1 MTTPLQRF
9 SAAVAATAVAVVATF
24 SLPSA
29 STRAEN
35 TPPVTPTPVADVD
48 GSTLIAGVSLGEPSD
63 HDLRRCV
70 WQVTL
75 IVDVGDNSYSRKV
88 ENGVTYRLFA
98 RTCRADDGIGPDTV
112 TYHWIPVV
120 SETTLAT
127 QVADFSWGTLP
138 VPLVGT
144 APPSQRGVV
153 NVPMWWWVSPRTWR
167 TVSVTAWIPTVRG
180 PLIVRVTAK
189 PTTLIVDP
197 GDPHSG
203 SSGRFTCS
211 GPGSAWEAGDGDAAR
226 SDCMHTYRHSVARS
240 TGTVSIR
247 WSISWKSNWGKGGK
261 LPSVHTT
268 RKIPVAVHEIQALV
282 NQ

>member
-1 MTTPLQRF
+1 MTEKFRTGKMRGLCAAIVGVTALFPASTG
-9 SAAVAATAVAVVATF
+9 SAAPNPIPITEV
-24 SLPSA
+24 S
-29 STRAEN
+29 
-35 TPPVTPTPVADVD
+35 
-48 GSTLIAGVSLGEPSD
+48 GSTLTAGISIGEPNDS
-63 HDLRRCV
+63 DLRRCV
-70 WQVTL
+70 WQLTL
-75 IVDVGDNSYSRKV
+75 IVDIGDNSYSRKT

-98 RTCRADDGIGPDTV
+98 RTCRADDETRPDTV
-112 TYHWIPVV
+112 TYHWIPIV

-127 QVADFSWGTLP
+127 QLADYSWGTLP

-167 TVSVTAWIPTVRG
+167 TISISAWVPTVRG
-180 PLIVRVTAK
+180 PLVVTVTAK
-189 PTTLIVDP
+189 PKELIVDP
-197 GDPHSG
+197 GDPRARN
-203 SSGRFTCS
+203 SGRFTCD
-211 GPGSAWEAGDGDAAR
+211 GPGASWSSSDGDSAR
-226 SDCMHTYRHSVARS
+226 SDCMHTYRHSVPRS

-247 WSISWKSNWGKGGK
+247 WAISWKSNWRMGGK